1 MGRYRRDATE
11 RPPGRVN
18 SQAPVT
24 GESMTTRTTRRRG
37 VLITLVVAVPAA
49 LAVPALTFGG
59 GAGPS
64 TAPPPAAQP
73 VAAVP
78 VPRGASQD
86 AVAALPKSEPVSID
100 IPKIGARS
108 SLIPLGL
115 NPDNTIE
122 VPPVTTPL
130 QAGWYTYAPTPGE
143 TGPAV
148 VLGHVDGNH
157 QKGIFFRLK
166 ELAPGDRVSIARK
179 DGTTVVF
186 EVTKVHQVPKK
197 DFEGEGVYDDTAG
210 PELRLITCGGVFDR
224 NAHNYVDN
232 IVVYARLVQA

>member
-1 MGRYRRDATE
+1 
-11 RPPGRVN
+11 
-18 SQAPVT
+18 
-24 GESMTTRTTRRRG
+24 MTTRITNRRG
-37 VLITLVVAVPAA
+37 VLITLVIAL
-49 LAVPALTFGG
+49 LAVLAVLALTLGG
-59 GAGPS
+59 GPEPS
-64 TAPPPAAQP
+64 SAQPPAAQP

-78 VPRGASQD
+78 QPRSEGRD
-86 AVAALPKSEPVSID
+86 AVAALPRSEPVSID

-108 SLIPLGL
+108 SLVPLGL
-115 NPDNTIE
+115 NPDNTVQ

-143 TGPAV
+143 VGPAV

-166 ELAPGDRVSIARK
+166 ELAAGDRVSVARK
-179 DGTTVVF
+179 DGTTAVF

-197 DFEGEGVYDDTAG
+197 DFEAEGVYDDTAG

-224 NAHNYVDN
+224 SAHNYVDN

>member
-1 MGRYRRDATE
+1 
-11 RPPGRVN
+11 
-18 SQAPVT
+18 
-24 GESMTTRTTRRRG
+24 MTTRITTRRG
-37 VLITLVVAVPAA
+37 VLITLAIALPAA
-49 LAVPALTFGG
+49 LAVLALTLGG
-59 GAGPS
+59 GPEPS
-64 TAPPPAAQP
+64 SAQPPPAQP
-73 VAAVP
+73 VAVAP
-78 VPRGASQD
+78 QPRSESRD
-86 AVAALPKSEPVSID
+86 AVEALPRSEPVSLD

-108 SLIPLGL
+108 SLVPLGL
-115 NPDNTIE
+115 NPDNTVQ

-143 TGPAV
+143 VGPAV

-166 ELAPGDRVSIARK
+166 ELAAGDRVSIARK
-179 DGTTVVF
+179 DGTTAVF

-197 DFEGEGVYDDTAG
+197 DFEAEGVYDDTAG

-224 NAHNYVDN
+224 SAHNYVDN

>member
-1 MGRYRRDATE
+1 MSTKT
-11 RPPGRVN
+11 
-18 SQAPVT
+18 T
-24 GESMTTRTTRRRG
+24 GGRRG
-37 VLITLVVAVPAA
+37 FLIAFIVALVAALVVV
-49 LAVPALTFGG
+49 LVLTLDGG
-59 GAGPS
+59 SGPD
-64 TAPPPAAQP
+64 TAQPPPAQP
-73 VAAVP
+73 VAVAP
-78 VPRGASQD
+78 EPQAASQD
-86 AVAALPKSEPVSID
+86 AGAALPESEPVSID
-100 IPKIGARS
+100 IPKIGAHS
-108 SLIPLGL
+108 TLVPLGL
-115 NPDNTIE
+115 NPDNTVE

-166 ELAPGDRVSIARK
+166 ELAAGDRVSIARK
-179 DGTTVVF
+179 DGTTAVF

-197 DFEGEGVYDDTAG
+197 DFEREGVYDDTAG

-224 NAHNYVDN
+224 SAHNYVDN

>member
-1 MGRYRRDATE
+1 M
-11 RPPGRVN
+11 
-18 SQAPVT
+18 S
-24 GESMTTRTTRRRG
+24 TRSAGSRRG
-37 VLITLVVAVPAA
+37 FLIALVVALVAA
-49 LAVPALTFGG
+49 LVVLALTLGG
-59 GAGPS
+59 HRDPG
-64 TAPPPAAQP
+64 TAQPPPAQP
-73 VAAVP
+73 VAVDPA
-78 VPRGASQD
+78 PRSGSQD
-86 AVAALPKSEPVSID
+86 AVAALPKVEPVSID
-100 IPKIGARS
+100 IPKIGAHS
-108 SLIPLGL
+108 SLVPLGL
-115 NPDNTIE
+115 NPDNTVE

>member
-1 MGRYRRDATE
+1 MPRRIT
-11 RPPGRVN
+11 N
-18 SQAPVT
+18 
-24 GESMTTRTTRRRG
+24 RRG
-37 VLITLVVAVPAA
+37 LLIAVVVALPATLVVLV
-49 LAVPALTFGG
+49 LTLGG
-59 GAGPS
+59 GPG
-64 TAPPPAAQP
+64 TAQPPPAQP
-73 VAAVP
+73 VAVEPAPQVDS
-78 VPRGASQD
+78 RN

-100 IPKIGARS
+100 IPKIGAHS
-108 SLIPLGL
+108 SLVPLGL
-115 NPDNTIE
+115 NPDNTVQ

-166 ELAPGDRVSIARK
+166 ELAAGDRVSIARK
-179 DGTTVVF
+179 DGTTAVF

-197 DFEGEGVYDDTAG
+197 DFEAEGVYDDTAG

-224 NAHNYVDN
+224 SAHNYVDN

>member
-1 MGRYRRDATE
+1 
-11 RPPGRVN
+11 
-18 SQAPVT
+18 
-24 GESMTTRTTRRRG
+24 MTTKITSRRG
-37 VLITLVVAVPAA
+37 YLIALVVAL
-49 LAVPALTFGG
+49 LATAVVLVLTLGG
-59 GAGPS
+59 GS
-64 TAPPPAAQP
+64 EPPAAQP
-73 VAAVP
+73 PPARPVAVNPAGEQP
-78 VPRGASQD
+78 AD
-86 AVAALPKSEPVSID
+86 AVAALPKSDPVSID
-100 IPKIGARS
+100 IPKIGAHS
-108 SLIPLGL
+108 SLVPLGL
-115 NPDNTIE
+115 NPDDTVE

-148 VLGHVDGNH
+148 VLGHVDGHH

-186 EVTKVHQVPKK
+186 AVTKVHQVPKK

-224 NAHNYVDN
+224 TAHNYVDN

>member
-1 MGRYRRDATE
+1 
-11 RPPGRVN
+11 
-18 SQAPVT
+18 
-24 GESMTTRTTRRRG
+24 MTTRITSRRG
-37 VLITLVVAVPAA
+37 VLIAVVAALPAT
-49 LAVPALTFGG
+49 LAVLALTLGG
-59 GAGPS
+59 GGDDPGQG
-64 TAPPPAAQP
+64 AAQP
-73 VAAVP
+73 VTQPVSLAPTPQAA
-78 VPRGASQD
+78 GED

-108 SLIPLGL
+108 TLIPLGL
-115 NPDNTIE
+115 NPDNTVQ

-166 ELAPGDRVSIARK
+166 ELAAGDRVSIARK
-179 DGTTVVF
+179 DGTTAVF

-197 DFEGEGVYDDTAG
+197 DFEREGVYDDTAG

-224 NAHNYVDN
+224 SAHNYVDN

>member
-1 MGRYRRDATE
+1 MRRTLWIVLAAVLLAGCGAHPE
-11 RPPGRVN
+11 PASSAPPKPIAA
-18 SQAPVT
+18 APQT
-24 GESMTTRTTRRRG
+24 G
-37 VLITLVVAVPAA
+37 AA
-49 LAVPALTFGG
+49 PAL
-59 GAGPS
+59 
-64 TAPPPAAQP
+64 
-73 VAAVP
+73 
-78 VPRGASQD
+78 PR
-86 AVAALPKSEPVSID
+86 SEPVSID
-100 IPKIGARS
+100 IPKIGAHS

-115 NPDNTIE
+115 NQDNTIE

-157 QKGIFFRLK
+157 QKGIFYRLK
-166 ELAPGDRVSIARK
+166 ELAAGDRISVARK
-179 DGTTVVF
+179 DGTTAVF

-197 DFEGEGVYDDTAG
+197 DFEAEGVYDDTPG

-224 NAHNYVDN
+224 SAHNYVDN